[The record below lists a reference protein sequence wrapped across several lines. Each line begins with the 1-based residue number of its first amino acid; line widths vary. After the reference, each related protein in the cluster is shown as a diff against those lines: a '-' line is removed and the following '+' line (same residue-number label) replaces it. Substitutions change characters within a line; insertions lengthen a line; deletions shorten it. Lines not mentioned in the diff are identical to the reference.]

1 MIPTTVSKTFLL
13 LFSGIFSSHES
24 DLNVSN
30 CYSMG
35 QFTKRMVGV
44 TLTRSRI
51 QWKAIKIKRALT
63 AYWLFTGCYFPHEF
77 AHSHTHKDTQRDGHV
92 PKKGWYVQGV
102 TTAGFTYVCVCVRLC
117 LLCACVQCHS
127 LCAKKR
133 YSINTPGWFR
143 FHD

>member
-13 LFSGIFSSHES
+13 LFSGIFLFAWINS

-35 QFTKRMVGV
+35 RFTKRMVGV
-44 TLTRSRI
+44 TLTRSRN

-77 AHSHTHKDTQRDGHV
+77 AHSHTLRH
-92 PKKGWYVQGV
+92 
-102 TTAGFTYVCVCVRLC
+102 TAWRPCAQKRLVRARSDYSWFHVCVCVRLC

-127 LCAKKR
+127 LCARKR